1 MLSLYVA
8 ISFPNSD
15 SFNYS
20 VLIWITFIYLSC
32 LTAVVKIPKLL
43 LNKSGE
49 SGIFVLFFI
58 KEKNLNLFTIE
69 YGFSCGLFMHGFYYV
84 IYGFYYNSTIPTVLK
99 YFLIMD
105 VKLLQILFVYL
116 LRLLYDFYILSC

>member
-8 ISFPNSD
+8 IPFPNSD

-32 LTAVVKIPKLL
+32 LTAVVRIPKLL
-43 LNKSGE
+43 LNKRGE

-58 KEKNLNLFTIE
+58 KEKIFSLFTIE
-69 YGFSCGLFMHGFYYV
+69 YGFSCGFFMHGFYYV
-84 IYGFYYNSTIPTVLK
+84 IHSFYYNSTIPIVLK

-105 VKLLQILFVYL
+105 VKLLHILFVYL
-116 LRLLYDFYILSC
+116 LRWLYDFYILSY

>member
-1 MLSLYVA
+1 MFSLYVA

-32 LTAVVKIPKLL
+32 LTVVVRIPKLM

-58 KEKNLNLFTIE
+58 KRKFLSSSPLNMVLVVD
-69 YGFSCGLFMHGFYYV
+69 FSYMAFIRSCMAF
-84 IYGFYYNSTIPTVLK
+84 IIIP
-99 YFLIMD
+99 
-105 VKLLQILFVYL
+105 
-116 LRLLYDFYILSC
+116 LYPFC